1 MYFFQRSFMYYPKI
15 NRFNTSQNE
24 LSDKKEVFIQSTNG
38 IFLRSWFYQNDKNKH
53 TILLFHGN
61 AGDLDNR
68 IYKLNTFKNL
78 NVNYLIISWRGY
90 SGNKG
95 KPTEQGLYDDARAA
109 VQWLEN
115 RGIKK
120 NSIVLYGES
129 LGTGVAIEIAQREK
143 FAGLILESPYTSIE
157 DLAKKYYPFLP
168 VRLLLKDKYQSN
180 LKIKNLVSPVL
191 VMHGEL
197 DNVVPFSMGKKIY
210 ENIPSKKY
218 SYFSKFDTHMMQFNE
233 TLVTELRSFLKQTN

>member
-1 MYFFQRSFMYYPKI
+1 MYLFQRNFMYYPKV
-15 NRFNTSQNE
+15 NRYGTSQND
-24 LSDKKEVFIQSTNG
+24 LRDSKEVFIQSTDG
-38 IFLRSWFYQNDKNKH
+38 ILLRSWFYENNKNKT

-68 IYKLNTFKNL
+68 IYKLNAFKNL

-95 KPTEQGLYDDARAA
+95 KPTEHGLYDDARAA
-109 VQWLEN
+109 IQWLEN

-129 LGTGVAIEIAQREK
+129 LGTGVAIEVAQREK
-143 FAGLILESPYTSIE
+143 FAGIILESPYTSIE

-180 LKIKNLVSPVL
+180 LKIKNLISPVL

-233 TLVTELRSFLKQTN
+233 TLVAELRSFLKQTN